1 MHPPR
6 SPRGS
11 PRWKGSTGGPHR
23 SDPQDGHGV
32 GGTPP
37 PSSRTRLA
45 EFRRGSISGLPRVGI
60 GEIGE
65 ECTPGVFNEKT
76 RELGAGVVPGPHDVA
91 YAGHGRSFRRPHD
104 DARHRFQEPV
114 SFLDGEGQL
123 APRTTARQFA
133 REGESGRPDHEERDE
148 PADDQEIREP
158 DLVELAVVPEPG
170 DEDEGD
176 QKQESGAD
184 QECPEAGV
192 HRAHPIARATSNR
205 PFSKRS
211 VWSSLSWFTLRIFTH
226 WTRRWNE
233 VSVTGSRRRWRIP
246 SARNSSSNAVGGASR
261 AGSSEISR
269 LVTPRSRSHSK
280 KPNVSARGSP
290 NSRTSTT
297 WPCGMPPRSTSS
309 SKPRMWVLTSGRAIA
324 LPHELIARVTRN
336 RPSSKSIARYPVSC
350 FVARIFTTR
359 RRRWAVRSVTKCIR
373 RWITPSAR
381 NSSSYRPW
389 STCPATTQSG
399 RSVTRK
405 LVVPRSRSH
414 SNSR

>member
-1 MHPPR
+1 MHPLR

-11 PRWKGSTGGPHR
+11 PRWKGSAGGPHR

-37 PSSRTRLA
+37 PSSRPRLT
-45 EFRRGSISGLPRVGI
+45 EFRRGSIPGLPRVGV

-65 ECTPGVFNEKT
+65 DGPPRVLDEEA

-91 YAGHGRSFRRPHD
+91 YAGHGRPFRRPHD
-104 DARHRFQEPV
+104 EAGHRSPEPV
-114 SFLDGEGQL
+114 SCLDGEGQL

-226 WTRRWNE
+226 WTRRWSRIGSASE
-233 VSVTGSRRRWRIP
+233 TAVAFRPSAATCSRRP
-246 SARNSSSNAVGGASR
+246 AAVCS
-261 AGSSEISR
+261 
-269 LVTPRSRSHSK
+269 
-280 KPNVSARGSP
+280 
-290 NSRTSTT
+290 
-297 WPCGMPPRSTSS
+297 
-309 SKPRMWVLTSGRAIA
+309 
-324 LPHELIARVTRN
+324 RVTYRPGA
-336 RPSSKSIARYPVSC
+336 PSSA
-350 FVARIFTTR
+350 
-359 RRRWAVRSVTKCIR
+359 
-373 RWITPSAR
+373 
-381 NSSSYRPW
+381 
-389 STCPATTQSG
+389 
-399 RSVTRK
+399 
-405 LVVPRSRSH
+405 L
-414 SNSR
+414 

>member
-11 PRWKGSTGGPHR
+11 PRWKGSAGGPHR

-37 PSSRTRLA
+37 PSRRTRLT
-45 EFRRGSISGLPRVGI
+45 EFRRGSMPGLPRVGI

-65 ECTPGVFNEKT
+65 EGSPRVLDEEA

-104 DARHRFQEPV
+104 DARHRSQEPI

-133 REGESGRPDHEERDE
+133 RDGESGRPDHEERDE

-184 QECPEAGV
+184 QECLEAGV

-211 VWSSLSWFTLRIFTH
+211 ASPRGAVVSAIDPTLETISSRYSRPRLRSRIGSASETAVAF
-226 WTRRWNE
+226 RP
-233 VSVTGSRRRWRIP
+233 SAAMCSRRP
-246 SARNSSSNAVGGASR
+246 DAVCS
-261 AGSSEISR
+261 
-269 LVTPRSRSHSK
+269 
-280 KPNVSARGSP
+280 
-290 NSRTSTT
+290 
-297 WPCGMPPRSTSS
+297 
-309 SKPRMWVLTSGRAIA
+309 
-324 LPHELIARVTRN
+324 RVTYRPGA
-336 RPSSKSIARYPVSC
+336 PSSA
-350 FVARIFTTR
+350 
-359 RRRWAVRSVTKCIR
+359 
-373 RWITPSAR
+373 
-381 NSSSYRPW
+381 
-389 STCPATTQSG
+389 
-399 RSVTRK
+399 
-405 LVVPRSRSH
+405 L
-414 SNSR
+414 

>member
-1 MHPPR
+1 MRPKTRMAVSACARRTIP
-6 SPRGS
+6 
-11 PRWKGSTGGPHR
+11 KAT
-23 SDPQDGHGV
+23 
-32 GGTPP
+32 
-37 PSSRTRLA
+37 SSRSTRFT
-45 EFRRGSISGLPRVGI
+45 EFRRGSIPGLPRVGI

-65 ECTPGVFNEKT
+65 EGSPRVLDEEA
-76 RELGAGVVPGPHDVA
+76 RELGAGVVPGPHNVA

-226 WTRRWNE
+226 WKRRWNE

-269 LVTPRSRSHSK
+269 LVTPRSRSRSK
-280 KPNVSARGSP
+280 KQTVSARRSA
-290 NSRTSTT
+290 NSRTS
-297 WPCGMPPRSTSS
+297 S
-309 SKPRMWVLTSGRAIA
+309 RAS
-324 LPHELIARVTRN
+324 HE
-336 RPSSKSIARYPVSC
+336 SIARSRKFRFLRSSKIFAFRTARSASPRGAVVS
-350 FVARIFTTR
+350 AIDPTLET
-359 RRRWAVRSVTKCIR
+359 I
-373 RWITPSAR
+373 
-381 NSSSYRPW
+381 SSRYSRP
-389 STCPATTQSG
+389 
-399 RSVTRK
+399 RLR
-405 LVVPRSRSH
+405 
-414 SNSR
+414 